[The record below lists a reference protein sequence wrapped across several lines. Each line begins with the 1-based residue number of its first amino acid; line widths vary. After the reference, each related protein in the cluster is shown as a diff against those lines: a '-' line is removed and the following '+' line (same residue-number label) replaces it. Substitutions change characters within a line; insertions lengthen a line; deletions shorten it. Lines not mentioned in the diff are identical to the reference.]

1 MHTTNLGLD
10 HCQVMNCSGRI
21 VKTAAVTL
29 TASQRRL
36 DSMEPDFEYCD
47 GNVTEDELEDS
58 VKKGMP
64 SHFLVLIAD
73 PIPHPSNIELPLDGY
88 TFLTKH
94 SLDMKYTYVD
104 EK

>member
-1 MHTTNLGLD
+1 
-10 HCQVMNCSGRI
+10 MNCSGRI
-21 VKTAAVTL
+21 VKTAGVAL
-29 TASQRRL
+29 AAARGRL
-36 DSMEPDFEYCD
+36 DSIGADTDFDGCD
-47 GNVTEDELEDS
+47 GNGTEDEPEDPA
-58 VKKGMP
+58 KKRMP